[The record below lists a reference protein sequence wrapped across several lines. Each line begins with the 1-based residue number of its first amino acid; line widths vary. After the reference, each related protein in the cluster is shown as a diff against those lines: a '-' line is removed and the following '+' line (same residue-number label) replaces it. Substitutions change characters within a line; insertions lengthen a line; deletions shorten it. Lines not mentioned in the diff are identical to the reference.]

1 MMALFRDR
9 LKSRGARGIIGLQ
22 RTFKIMDDDNSR
34 TLSQYEFTK
43 ACRDFK
49 IGIADENM
57 HVLFKAFDRNNDGVI
72 NFDEFLYSIRGE
84 LSKARMDLIKHAFQ
98 KLDRDASGFIELS
111 DIKGLYR
118 AERHPD
124 VIGGK
129 KTED

>member
-1 MMALFRDR
+1 
-9 LKSRGARGIIGLQ
+9 
-22 RTFKIMDDDNSR
+22 MDDDNSR

-84 LSKARMDLIKHAFQ
+84 LSKARRDLIKQAFQ

-111 DIKGLYR
+111 DIKNLYR

-124 VIGGK
+124 VISGK

>member
-1 MMALFRDR
+1 MLALFRDR

-72 NFDEFLYSIRGE
+72 NFDEFLYSIFVDP
-84 LSKARMDLIKHAFQ
+84 SQ
-98 KLDRDASGFIELS
+98 KLDLLYLD
-111 DIKGLYR
+111 GLIQDR
-118 AERHPD
+118 
-124 VIGGK
+124 
-129 KTED
+129 